1 MKKPTVKYTKGEI
14 GRVGIVDDFLPPPDT
29 LVALSDAQVA
39 EVRRR
44 RADPNRKLVSH
55 AEARERITRA
65 GREGVRRFDVP
76 EE

>member
-1 MKKPTVKYTKGEI
+1 
-14 GRVGIVDDFLPPPDT
+14 
-29 LVALSDAQVA
+29 VALSDAQVA

-44 RADPNRKLVSH
+44 RADPNRKLVTH

>member
-1 MKKPTVKYTKGEI
+1 MKKPTAKYSKGEI
-14 GRVGIVDDFLPPPDT
+14 GRIKIVEDFLPSPDG
-29 LVALSDAQVA
+29 LVALSDVQVA

-65 GREGVRRFDVP
+65 GREGVRHFDVP

>member
-1 MKKPTVKYTKGEI
+1 VWLLIK
-14 GRVGIVDDFLPPPDT
+14 IVEDFLPSPGG
-29 LVALSDAQVA
+29 LVALSDVQVA
-39 EVRRR
+39 DVRRR

>member
-14 GRVGIVDDFLPPPDT
+14 GRVRIVDDCLSSPDG
-29 LVALSDAQVA
+29 LVVLSDVQVA

-44 RADPNRKLVSH
+44 RADPNRKLASH